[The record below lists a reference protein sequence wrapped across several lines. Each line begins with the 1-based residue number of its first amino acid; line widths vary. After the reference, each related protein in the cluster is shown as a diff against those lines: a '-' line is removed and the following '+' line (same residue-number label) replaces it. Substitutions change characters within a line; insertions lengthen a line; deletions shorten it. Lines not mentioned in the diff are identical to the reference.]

1 MCCWTAVSSSTSLLY
16 SLSRRPARPT
26 RPVAK
31 ICQIGWFCQL
41 RDIHLQASGYAEMAQ
56 LIADALPKKKKG
68 K

>member
-1 MCCWTAVSSSTSLLY
+1 MA
-16 SLSRRPARPT
+16 
-26 RPVAK
+26 VAK